1 MKDTTIFGSL
11 DPELMS
17 AAQSR
22 RAAVSRTAKMAGAV
36 AIASMP
42 VAFGHMAKK
51 AFAQGGLPQG
61 IVDVLNFA
69 LTLEY
74 LESEFYQ
81 AGLATS
87 SLIPSADLPIFQQ
100 IAKHETAHVALL
112 QSVLGASAVAKP
124 TFDFTAAGTFDPF
137 NNYPTFLAL
146 SQGFE
151 DTGVR
156 AYKGGAPAL
165 MADNTVLTTALRIHS
180 VEARHAS
187 MVRKLRGQKSWITGN
202 QTDVPALA
210 PVYAGE
216 EAGNG
221 TATSAAAAEAFDE
234 PLTVNQ
240 VNAIAGLFIVGG

>member
-1 MKDTTIFGSL
+1 MKDTTIFESL

-17 AAQSR
+17 EVQSR

-42 VAFGHMAKK
+42 VAFGLMAKK

-74 LESEFYQ
+74 LESEFYET
-81 AGLATS
+81 GLATS
-87 SLIPSADLPIFQQ
+87 GLIRSIDLPIFQQ
-100 IAKHETAHVALL
+100 IAKHEAAHVALL

-124 TFDFTAAGTFDPF
+124 TFDFTALGTFDPF
-137 NNYPTFLAL
+137 NDYGTFLVL
-146 SQGFE
+146 SQAFE

-202 QTDVPALA
+202 QTDVLALA

-216 EAGNG
+216 EAANG

-234 PLTVNQ
+234 PLTVDQ

>member
-1 MKDTTIFGSL
+1 
-11 DPELMS
+11 
-17 AAQSR
+17 
-22 RAAVSRTAKMAGAV
+22 
-36 AIASMP
+36 MP
-42 VAFGHMAKK
+42 VAFGLMAKK

-81 AGLATS
+81 TGLATGG
-87 SLIPSADLPIFQQ
+87 LIPSADLPVFQQ

-124 TFDFTAAGTFDPF
+124 TFDFTALGTFDPF
-137 NNYPTFLAL
+137 NDYLTFQAL

-151 DTGVR
+151 DIGVR

-165 MADNTVLTTALRIHS
+165 MADNTILTTALRIHS

-187 MVRKLRGQKSWITGN
+187 MVRRLRGQKGWITGN
-202 QTDVPALA
+202 QTDVLALA

-216 EAGNG
+216 ETANG
-221 TATSAAAAEAFDE
+221 AATSPAAAEAFDE
-234 PLTVNQ
+234 PLSVDQ
-240 VNAIAGLFIVGG
+240 VNAIARLFISG